1 MRQRT
6 KNNPIHDMTT
16 TQTHKTAI
24 VTGGS
29 RGIGRAICIELAS
42 RGVQIAF
49 CGRSLNANTASLEEQ
64 LRGMGVEGKAY
75 ALDAADHEAA
85 KAFVAD
91 VLRDFGTIDYLVN
104 NAGITRDGLL
114 MRMDEEQWDSVIDAN
129 LKSVFNV
136 TSAAIPTMIRARS
149 GAIVSL
155 SSVVGL
161 HGNAG
166 QTNYSASKAGIVGFT
181 KSLAKEVGSRGIRVN
196 AVAPGFIQTDM
207 TAQLSEEQTK
217 AWTAEIPLHRAGTP
231 EDVAR
236 AVAFLLSDDASYIT
250 GQVLHVDGG
259 MVM

>member
-1 MRQRT
+1 M
-6 KNNPIHDMTT
+6 
-16 TQTHKTAI
+16 
-24 VTGGS
+24 
-29 RGIGRAICIELAS
+29 
-42 RGVQIAF
+42 GVQA
-49 CGRSLNANTASLEEQ
+49 
-64 LRGMGVEGKAY
+64 KAY

-91 VLRDFGTIDYLVN
+91 VLSDFGTVDYLVN

-114 MRMDEEQWDSVIDAN
+114 MRMDEEQWDSVIGAN
-129 LKSVFNV
+129 LKSVYNV
-136 TSAAIPTMIRARS
+136 TSAVISTMIRARR

-166 QTNYSASKAGIVGFT
+166 QTNYSASKAGIIGFT

-207 TAQLSEEQTK
+207 TSHLSEEQTK
-217 AWTAEIPLHRAGTP
+217 AWTAEIPLRRAGTP
-231 EDVAR
+231 EDVAQ

-250 GQVLHVDGG
+250 GQVLQVCGG
-259 MVM
+259 MVL

>member
-1 MRQRT
+1 
-6 KNNPIHDMTT
+6 
-16 TQTHKTAI
+16 
-24 VTGGS
+24 
-29 RGIGRAICIELAS
+29 
-42 RGVQIAF
+42 
-49 CGRSLNANTASLEEQ
+49 
-64 LRGMGVEGKAY
+64 MGVEAKAY

-85 KAFVAD
+85 KVFVAD

-114 MRMDEEQWDSVIDAN
+114 MRMDEEQWDSVIGAN

-136 TSAAIPTMIRARS
+136 TSALLPTMIRARS
-149 GAIVSL
+149 GSIVSL

-196 AVAPGFIQTDM
+196 AVAPGFILTDM
-207 TAQLSEEQTK
+207 TSQLSEEQTK
-217 AWTAEIPLHRAGTP
+217 SWTAEIPLRRAGTP

-250 GQVLHVDGG
+250 GQVLQVCGG
-259 MVM
+259 MAL

>member
-1 MRQRT
+1 
-6 KNNPIHDMTT
+6 
-16 TQTHKTAI
+16 
-24 VTGGS
+24 
-29 RGIGRAICIELAS
+29 
-42 RGVQIAF
+42 
-49 CGRSLNANTASLEEQ
+49 
-64 LRGMGVEGKAY
+64 MGVEAKAY

-114 MRMDEEQWDSVIDAN
+114 MRMDEEQWDSVIGAN

-136 TSAAIPTMIRARS
+136 TSAVISTMIRARS

-166 QTNYSASKAGIVGFT
+166 QTNYSASKAGIIGFT

-207 TAQLSEEQTK
+207 TSQLSEEQTK
-217 AWTAEIPLHRAGTP
+217 AWTAEIPLRRAGTP
-231 EDVAR
+231 EDVAQ

-250 GQVLHVDGG
+250 GQALQVCGG
-259 MVM
+259 MAL

>member
-1 MRQRT
+1 
-6 KNNPIHDMTT
+6 
-16 TQTHKTAI
+16 
-24 VTGGS
+24 
-29 RGIGRAICIELAS
+29 
-42 RGVQIAF
+42 
-49 CGRSLNANTASLEEQ
+49 
-64 LRGMGVEGKAY
+64 MGVESKAY

-85 KAFVAD
+85 KVFVAD

-104 NAGITRDGLL
+104 NAGITSDGLL
-114 MRMDEEQWDSVIDAN
+114 MRMDEEQWDSVIGAN

-136 TSAAIPTMIRARS
+136 TAALLPTMIRARS

-166 QTNYSASKAGIVGFT
+166 QTNYSASKAGIIGFT

-196 AVAPGFIQTDM
+196 AVAPGFILTDM
-207 TAQLSEEQTK
+207 TSQLSEEQTK
-217 AWTAEIPLHRAGTP
+217 AWTTEIPLRRAGTP

-250 GQVLHVDGG
+250 GQVLQVCGG
-259 MVM
+259 MAL